1 MLEMSALK
9 LFTLAN
15 YIINSVDKT
24 QITLSGLVCVVQIIK
39 SPGYWNMN
47 ISKLKIKLD
56 HLINI
61 TQELKDIL
69 NPCES
74 LLKFCYE
81 FLQKQ
86 CFTTKTAGIIQKLH

>member
-39 SPGYWNMN
+39 SPGY
-47 ISKLKIKLD
+47 
-56 HLINI
+56 
-61 TQELKDIL
+61 
-69 NPCES
+69 
-74 LLKFCYE
+74 
-81 FLQKQ
+81 
-86 CFTTKTAGIIQKLH
+86 